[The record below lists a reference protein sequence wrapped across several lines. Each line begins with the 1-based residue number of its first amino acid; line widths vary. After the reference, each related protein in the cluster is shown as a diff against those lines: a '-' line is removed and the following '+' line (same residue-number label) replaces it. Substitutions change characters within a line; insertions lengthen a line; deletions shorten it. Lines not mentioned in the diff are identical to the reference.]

1 MTITLVGHEPP
12 RLDYSTQAKLT
23 YSLRNDLVLAVFN
36 FLYCCFLRIAPQFF
50 LFLSSSKTTPKKFQ
64 NAARGS
70 ELGVN
75 TQLPIVH
82 RSTHTQFPRTR
93 KKSFPF
99 FFPLQMQCAACRK
112 WEKEVLK
119 GEEASKKRHLSRLQ
133 SKWNI
138 TTQHSWVWGRER
150 VNGLSNRNSES
161 TWVFELC

>member
-12 RLDYSTQAKLT
+12 RLDYSTQTKLT

-82 RSTHTQFPRTR
+82 RSTHTHTISKNEEEEF
-93 KKSFPF
+93 SLF
-99 FFPLQMQCAACRK
+99 LSSSNAMCRVPK
-112 WEKEVLK
+112 V
-119 GEEASKKRHLSRLQ
+119 
-133 SKWNI
+133 
-138 TTQHSWVWGRER
+138 RER
-150 VNGLSNRNSES
+150 SFERGGSEQEATFIAFAIEMKYHHS
-161 TWVFELC
+161 A